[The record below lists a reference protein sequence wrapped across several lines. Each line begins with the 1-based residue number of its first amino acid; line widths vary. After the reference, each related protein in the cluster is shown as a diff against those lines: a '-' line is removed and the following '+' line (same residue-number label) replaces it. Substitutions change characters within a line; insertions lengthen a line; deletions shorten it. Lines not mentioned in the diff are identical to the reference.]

1 VIRDVK
7 LVEIRG
13 EFRMT
18 LEAHLGTTENC
29 VLTRYVTDANF
40 RRPST
45 VTHPEINKQID
56 QSDRET

>member
-1 VIRDVK
+1 VIRDIQ
-7 LVEIRG
+7 LAEFRG

-18 LEAHLGTTENC
+18 LETRLGTTENC
-29 VLTRYVTDANF
+29 VLTRYVTDVNF